1 MTKSKKV
8 RYRKG
13 TTLLRA
19 NRYVV
24 DGHGKQYIIN
34 LLKYHLLI
42 GINNEDFYVRF
53 GDKGKGFMITK
64 NLSFSVRNKYKKSFK
79 LCKYYIVKID

>member
-1 MTKSKKV
+1 MKSKKAK
-8 RYRKG
+8 YQKD
-13 TTLLRA
+13 TTLFKA

-24 DGHGKQYIIN
+24 DGYGKQYIIS

-42 GINNEDFYVRF
+42 GVNHENFYIKF
-53 GDKGKGFMITK
+53 GNKGKGFMVTK
-64 NLSFSVRNKYKKSFK
+64 KPSFSVRNKYKKSFK